1 MEKFISFL
9 IKRDGGTGPMKSQQQ
24 AIKVLCKSSK
34 RMKRLEDEGNGLTF
48 NSSYMC
54 KKSFYLERGIE

>member
-24 AIKVLCKSSK
+24 AKQVLC
-34 RMKRLEDEGNGLTF
+34 
-48 NSSYMC
+48 
-54 KKSFYLERGIE
+54 